1 MRYDIA
7 CVEEMFLV
15 KDYASLDDAK
25 KARNCEARKLR
36 RKGYIVECREWD
48 FRNISGDVVFTLEA
62 AKPTAAKS
70 LEASSFCGL
79 YT

>member
-1 MRYDIA
+1 MRHDIA

-25 KARNCEARKLR
+25 KARNSEARKLR

-48 FRNISGDVVFTLEA
+48 FRNISGDIAFTLEA
-62 AKPTAAKS
+62 AKPT
-70 LEASSFCGL
+70 EARSVEVSP
-79 YT
+79 